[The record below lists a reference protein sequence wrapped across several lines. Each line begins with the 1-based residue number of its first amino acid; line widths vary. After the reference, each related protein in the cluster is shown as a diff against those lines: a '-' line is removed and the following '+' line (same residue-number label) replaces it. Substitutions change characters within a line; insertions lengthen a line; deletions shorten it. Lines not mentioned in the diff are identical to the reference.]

1 MLRLKPNPGG
11 SVVKN
16 PPASAGAAGSTV
28 PILELGRS
36 PAPPTPV
43 FLPGESHGQRSLG
56 GYSPGGLKE
65 LDTTGTTEHTHNTGK
80 TIQCRGIQEY
90 LAMEKVVKVCAMS
103 LWSHGHPSHS
113 HLLCSVLY
121 PTSPRLLPS
130 SFWLESLSGTPT
142 GEWGKK
148 EDWGWR
154 ICLLGSLSAGL
165 LPPHWP
171 LTRGPADL
179 SVSRLWCF
187 LLWPLQTQ
195 STAAPTAPSPTELAL
210 SLVISSLPAN
220 TFVNSPLNKFSNYTI
235 WVYHLFLVGLWLDTR
250 LFIKIKVLETL
261 TQRKSAYI
269 PQRLLWATETSQIL
283 REGNGK
289 GWWMVSSS
297 SPSSIPSLIPSTS
310 FQLLF

>member
-16 PPASAGAAGSTV
+16 PPASAGAAEGAV
-28 PILELGRS
+28 LIPELGRS

-43 FLPGESHGQRSLG
+43 FLPGESHGQRSLE

-65 LDTTGTTEHTHNTGK
+65 LNSDWAHTQHRQNHSVQRNPGVP
-80 TIQCRGIQEY
+80 GYGEGSEGV
-90 LAMEKVVKVCAMS
+90 LHVS
-103 LWSHGHPSHS
+103 LFPQPSQPFLPS
-113 HLLCSVLY
+113 LLCFIPHINVPLAFQ
-121 PTSPRLLPS
+121 LLA
-130 SFWLESLSGTPT
+130 GVTQVGAPT

-165 LPPHWP
+165 LPPLCP

-195 STAAPTAPSPTELAL
+195 STAAPTALSPRELAL

-220 TFVNSPLNKFSNYTI
+220 TFVNSPLNKLSNP
-235 WVYHLFLVGLWLDTR
+235 FLVGLWLDTR

-261 TQRKSAYI
+261 TQRKSTYI